1 LVRGGLQK
9 LIKSVAKT
17 TDYAAQIERVATF
30 HTQAAGGFRRGE
42 KWQVAERLSATMF
55 VSP

>member
-1 LVRGGLQK
+1 MRGGLQK
-9 LIKSVAKT
+9 LIKSVAQT